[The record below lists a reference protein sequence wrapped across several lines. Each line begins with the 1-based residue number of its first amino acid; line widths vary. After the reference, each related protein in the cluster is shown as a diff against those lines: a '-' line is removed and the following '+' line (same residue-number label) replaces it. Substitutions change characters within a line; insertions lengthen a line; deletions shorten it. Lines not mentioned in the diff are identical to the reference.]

1 MIKIDIFL
9 LKNINITKM
18 VDSNNM
24 QKDFIEIYNKKD
36 PNKLT
41 EDDIYELY
49 TNAPLDDLCQLA
61 RHHSGKWTLHIFC
74 NIIKLEP
81 KVCVKLFSLVK
92 FLAFKRSEWN
102 DDDIFEKMYSWELS
116 TECVYFNYRVGNQL
130 HKMKMMYEAGFPK
143 IELERCDK
151 RIFDI
156 LFDSL
161 SE

>member
-1 MIKIDIFL
+1 
-9 LKNINITKM
+9 M

-24 QKDFIEIYNKKD
+24 QQDIEKEKPFIEIYNKKD

-41 EDDIYELY
+41 EDEIRDLY
-49 TNAPLDDLCQLA
+49 TNAPLNVMCQLA

-81 KVCVKLFSLVK
+81 MICVKLFSLVK

-102 DDDIFEKMYSWELS
+102 DDDIFKKMYSWGLS
-116 TECVYFNYRVGNQL
+116 TECVYFNYRIGNDRHIENRL
-130 HKMKMMYEAGFPK
+130 HKMKMMYEAGFPT
-143 IELERCDK
+143 IELISCDK
-151 RIFDI
+151 KIFDI
-156 LFDSL
+156 FFDSL